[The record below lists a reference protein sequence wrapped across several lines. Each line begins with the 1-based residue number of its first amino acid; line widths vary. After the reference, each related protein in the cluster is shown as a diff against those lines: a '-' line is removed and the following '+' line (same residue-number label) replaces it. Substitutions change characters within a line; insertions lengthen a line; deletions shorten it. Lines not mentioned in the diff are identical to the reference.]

1 MRVLVTGSSGLVGS
15 ALARSL
21 EADGHDVTRLVRRAP
36 SGAHEVRWDPT
47 GGTIDAAGLEGHDAA
62 VNLAGAGIGDQR
74 WTARHK
80 AAIRESRVRGT
91 DLLARTLASL
101 DRPPAVLASGSAV
114 GFYGDRGDEELT
126 EESGPGTGFLAEV
139 VREWEAATAP
149 AREAGIRVA
158 TFRSGI
164 VLSTEG
170 GALRRQLLPFRAGIG
185 GRIGSGEQWFS
196 WISIEDEVGG
206 LRHILGRDD
215 IQGPVNLTA
224 PGPVTNA
231 QFTRALGRALRR
243 PTLLPTP
250 TAALWILLGRE
261 LVAEMLMASQ
271 RVLPTVLVASGY
283 SFRHPAI
290 DAALS
295 DLLGRPAAEP

>member
-1 MRVLVTGSSGLVGS
+1 MRVLLTGSSGFIGS
-15 ALARSL
+15 ALTRSL
-21 EADGHDVTRLVRRAP
+21 EADGHHVTRLVRRPPA
-36 SGAHEVRWDPT
+36 SDHEIRWDPAR
-47 GGTIDAAGLEGHDAA
+47 GAIDSAALEGHDAA
-62 VNLAGAGIGDQR
+62 VNLAGAGIGDRR

-80 AAIRESRVRGT
+80 AAIRESRVQGT
-91 DLLARTLASL
+91 GLLARALASL

-114 GFYGDRGDEELT
+114 GFYGNRGDEELT

-170 GALRRQLLPFRAGIG
+170 GALRRQLLPFRAGVG
-185 GRIGSGEQWFS
+185 GRLGSGEQWFS
-196 WISIEDEVGG
+196 WISITDEVGAI
-206 LRHILGRDD
+206 RHILGNAD
-215 IQGPVNLTA
+215 IEGPVNLTA

-243 PTLLPTP
+243 PTVLPTP
-250 TAALWILLGRE
+250 TVALWVLFGRE
-261 LVAEMLMASQ
+261 MVAEMLLTSH
-271 RVLPTVLVASGY
+271 RVLPAVLTASGY
-283 SFRHPAI
+283 SFRHPAV
-290 DAALS
+290 DAALG
-295 DLLGRPAAEP
+295 DLLAKPRQGD